1 MSLPASCLATLRRV
15 PLLRRAIPA
24 HWRHYRISHL
34 LWGLLSLYLAWNLW
48 ILAYIVSL
56 NWINPDMTS
65 VMSEQLE
72 RLQDD
77 DPDAELRYQWVPYA
91 KISRHIKRALLV
103 AEDAKFAEH
112 DGFDWAG
119 MQHAWEKNLKKGKI
133 VAGGSTISQ
142 QLAKNLFLSSSR
154 TPWRK
159 AEEALI
165 TVMLETFL
173 DKQRIFELYL
183 NLIEWGDGIYGIE
196 AAAHHY
202 FGTSAAAL
210 SPRQATLLAAVIINP
225 RRYSVLAPPRRIE
238 RRVRLIA
245 GRLHRRG
252 ALDDAQYAQ
261 ALGLPPPPP
270 PADSGAVARA

>member
-48 ILAYIVSL
+48 ILAYIISL

-183 NLIEWGDGIYGIE
+183 NVIEWGNGLFGVE
-196 AAAHHY
+196 AAARKYYHVHASQL
-202 FGTSAAAL
+202 GPSQAAQLAAMVTNPRYYQTHRYDRRL
-210 SPRQATLLAAVIINP
+210 QRKASIILQRMRQA
-225 RRYSVLAPPRRIE
+225 
-238 RRVRLIA
+238 
-245 GRLHRRG
+245 
-252 ALDDAQYAQ
+252 D
-261 ALGLPPPPP
+261 LPPP
-270 PADSGAVARA
+270 GE